1 MPSVS
6 PIHVLEGRRALL
18 AGRAVGQATA
28 LLDVLG
34 AVPDRRRARGRRYGL
49 ASVLALWF
57 AGVLAGQQTFTAVW
71 EWAVDL
77 PAELL
82 AGFGLTRGVPSERTI
97 RRLVES
103 ADPAGLDEALS
114 GWITRA
120 GAGEGPPPGPRG
132 LAFDGKTLK
141 GARSFTET
149 GVMSQEAVVEAVW
162 HGTGI
167 AAGHQ
172 RVVGGDEIAAVE
184 ALAGRLDLTDVL
196 VTTDSLHSHERLARK
211 IRARGGHWLLVIKL
225 NQPTIHANLTR
236 LPWERSPD
244 LVTTAEKGHG
254 RVEVRSLKALTVT
267 TPKLV
272 GFWGTKQVVEL
283 RRRTRRKK
291 TVTATPAWSEEVFYL
306 VTSLP
311 AEQAHPRDLAAQAR
325 GHWTVE
331 AVHHVRDRTLD
342 EDRHTVRTGNAALAW
357 AIARD
362 TAISALRL
370 TGHRSIAKAMRST
383 ARNPE
388 RVLQIIA
395 LAGSRGD
402 QGRDWAVPA

>member
-1 MPSVS
+1 VPSVL
-6 PIHVLEGRRALL
+6 PTRVPERRRALL
-18 AGRAVGQATA
+18 AGRAVGQAAA

-82 AGFGLTRGVPSERTI
+82 AGFGPTRGVPSERTI
-97 RRLVES
+97 RRLV
-103 ADPAGLDEALS
+103 AGCDPAGLDEALS

-196 VTTDSLHSHERLARK
+196 VTTDSL
-211 IRARGGHWLLVIKL
+211 
-225 NQPTIHANLTR
+225 P
-236 LPWERSPD
+236 
-244 LVTTAEKGHG
+244 
-254 RVEVRSLKALTVT
+254 
-267 TPKLV
+267 
-272 GFWGTKQVVEL
+272 
-283 RRRTRRKK
+283 
-291 TVTATPAWSEEVFYL
+291 
-306 VTSLP
+306 
-311 AEQAHPRDLAAQAR
+311 
-325 GHWTVE
+325 
-331 AVHHVRDRTLD
+331 
-342 EDRHTVRTGNAALAW
+342 
-357 AIARD
+357 
-362 TAISALRL
+362 
-370 TGHRSIAKAMRST
+370 
-383 ARNPE
+383 
-388 RVLQIIA
+388 
-395 LAGSRGD
+395 
-402 QGRDWAVPA
+402 